1 MWRPRC
7 KSCKACARFTKSWVL
22 TQFLND
28 IPAACPH
35 RLWPDGRLVRARLAR
50 GWFGANIVGFSASEK
65 TRQRAVELQVI
76 DQACTSV
83 AEAVQ
88 GADLVLLAVPVGA
101 MHSSFAAMRNVLQPS
116 TLLMDVGSTKCD
128 VIAAAVTTLGDR
140 LSCFVPAHPI
150 AGKEVAGI
158 EHAESTLYQERR
170 TILTPLPKTGIHRLQ
185 AAHDVWTAIG
195 SHVSTMTPEAHDAT
209 FAAVSHL
216 PHMLAFAAVN
226 ALMAQPQGAA
236 FMDMA
241 GPGFRDFS
249 RIAASDA
256 SVWRDILSA
265 NHAEVLKQVAHFRG
279 ALDQFENALKQ
290 GDAAALQHLIQ
301 QASDVRSAWTLQAGN
316 ACSQTSL

>member
-1 MWRPRC
+1 M
-7 KSCKACARFTKSWVL
+7 KY
-22 TQFLND
+22 Q
-28 IPAACPH
+28 
-35 RLWPDGRLVRARLAR
+35 RLALIGCGLMGGSFALALR
-50 GWFGANIVGFSASEK
+50 AADLVHTIVGFSASEK
-65 TRQRAVELQVI
+65 TRQRALELNVI

-101 MHSSFAAMRNVLQPS
+101 MHESFAAMRDVLAPHA
-116 TLLMDVGSTKCD
+116 LLMDVGSTKSD
-128 VIAAAVTTLGDR
+128 VIAAALATLGER
-140 LSCFVPAHPI
+140 LNCFVPAHPI

-158 EHAESTLYQERR
+158 EHAQATLYQDRR
-170 TILTPLPKTGIHRLQ
+170 TILTPLSKTGIHKMQ

-195 SHVSTMTPEAHDAT
+195 SHVSTMTPQAHDAT

-226 ALMAQPQGAA
+226 ALSSQPQGAA
-236 FMDMA
+236 FLEMA

-256 SVWRDILSA
+256 AVWRDILSA
-265 NHAEVLKQVAHFRG
+265 NRAEVLAQVTHFRA
-279 ALDQFENALKQ
+279 ALAPFEIALKND
-290 GDAAALQHLIQ
+290 DAQALQQLIQ

-316 ACSQTSL
+316 ACNKDSEN

>member
-1 MWRPRC
+1 MT
-7 KSCKACARFTKSWVL
+7 F
-22 TQFLND
+22 Q
-28 IPAACPH
+28 
-35 RLWPDGRLVRARLAR
+35 RLALIGCGLMGGSFALALR
-50 GWFGANIVGFSASEK
+50 EAGLVQTIVGFSASEK
-65 TRQRAVELQVI
+65 TRQRAVELRVI
-76 DQACTSV
+76 DHACNSV

-88 GADLVLLAVPVGA
+88 SADLVLLAVPVGA
-101 MHSSFAAMRNVLQPS
+101 MHSSFAAMRDVLQPN

-128 VIAAAVTTLGDR
+128 VIAAAQAALGER

-158 EHAESTLYQERR
+158 EHAQSTLYQERR

-185 AAHDVWTAIG
+185 AAHEVWTAVG
-195 SHVSTMTPEAHDAT
+195 SHVSTMTPDAHDAT

-226 ALMAQPQGAA
+226 ALMTQPQGAA
-236 FMDMA
+236 FLDMA

-249 RIAASDA
+249 RIAASDS

-265 NHAEVLKQVAHFRG
+265 NHVEVLKQVAHFRA

-316 ACSQTSL
+316 ACNTASEDK

>member
-1 MWRPRC
+1 M
-7 KSCKACARFTKSWVL
+7 KF
-22 TQFLND
+22 Q
-28 IPAACPH
+28 
-35 RLWPDGRLVRARLAR
+35 RLALIGCGLMGGSFALALR
-50 GWFGANIVGFSASEK
+50 EAGLVDTIVGFSASEK

-76 DQACTSV
+76 DQACGSV

-101 MHSSFAAMRNVLQPS
+101 MHASFSAMLDALQPNA
-116 TLLMDVGSTKCD
+116 LLMDVGSTKCD
-128 VIAAAVTTLGDR
+128 VIAAAQATLGER

-158 EHAESTLYQERR
+158 EHAEGSLYQERR

-185 AAHDVWTAIG
+185 AAHEVWTAVG

-216 PHMLAFAAVN
+216 PHLLAFAAVN
-226 ALMAQPQGAA
+226 AIASQPQGAA
-236 FMDMA
+236 FLDMA

-256 SVWRDILSA
+256 SVWRDILNA
-265 NHAEVLKQVAHFRG
+265 NQAEVLKQVQHFRR
-279 ALDQFENALKQ
+279 ALDQFEDALKL
-290 GDAAALQHLIQ
+290 GDTQALQQLIQ
-301 QASDVRSAWTLQAGN
+301 QASTVRSAWTLQAGHASSTDSEN
-316 ACSQTSL
+316 